1 MANRGGGGNGMAR
14 FGVGVAVGAVLG
26 LIASELEL
34 PGLFS
39 FWGDASWVPLVIA
52 LVSGLL
58 WLTPLRRLVAA
69 ATVLVALVWLAA
81 AYTPLVA
88 RLRDGLER
96 RDAPAAADA
105 VFVFASRI
113 QHDGDPTSEAMSRL
127 AKGVQLVAEGYTTR
141 LVVSEQRH
149 ARSYAAIA
157 RGWTQDFAPKTEI
170 VAVGPIADTHD
181 EAQAVARLFRSQ
193 GWKRVLAVT
202 TPAHTRRAAAC
213 LEAVGLEVISV
224 PSVETRYDYETLD
237 EPRDRLRGFSAVLHE
252 RIGTLVYR
260 RRGWIR

>member
-1 MANRGGGGNGMAR
+1 MGSRSSISGPAR
-14 FGVGVAVGAVLG
+14 FGVGLAVGAVLG
-26 LIASELEL
+26 LIVFELEL
-34 PGLFS
+34 TALFS
-39 FWGDASWVPLVIA
+39 SWGDASWVVAAIA
-52 LVSGLL
+52 LACGLL

-69 ATVLVALVWLAA
+69 AAVLAALVWLAA

-105 VFVFASRI
+105 VFVFGSRI

-127 AKGVQLVAEGYTTR
+127 AKGLQLVAEGHAGR
-141 LVVSEQRH
+141 LVVSEQRRS
-149 ARSYAAIA
+149 RSYAAIA
-157 RGWTQDFAPKTEI
+157 RAWAQDFAPRAEI
-170 VAVGPIADTHD
+170 IAVGPIVDTHD
-181 EAQAVARLFRSQ
+181 EAVAVARLFRSR

-202 TPAHTRRAAAC
+202 TPAHARRAAAC
-213 LEAVGLEVISV
+213 LEAVGLDVISV

-252 RIGTLVYR
+252 RIGTFVYQ